1 MNTYVP
7 WLLLLLTMVSLVM
20 TLRVMNLF
28 SYFSKHPRFFW
39 SAVYGARGE
48 YFHNQ
53 SSPEM
58 KDYFL
63 FRHQTGIALFW
74 VVVTLALANETY
86 KSFFG

>member
-7 WLLLLLTMVSLVM
+7 WLLFLLTLVSLVI
-20 TLRVMNLF
+20 TLRVMNLLT
-28 SYFSKHPRFFW
+28 YFSKHPRFLW

-48 YFHNQ
+48 YFQNQ

-58 KDYFL
+58 KEYLQFK
-63 FRHQTGIALFW
+63 HQTGIALFW
-74 VVVTLALANETY
+74 VVVALGLANETY